1 MTTVKIIGATIQGRK
16 NQSTTFF
23 FSATKY
29 GFKLDENP
37 PEDWVRDNISFIKS
51 DIILS
56 KKSKII
62 IQ

>member
-1 MTTVKIIGATIQGRK
+1 MTTIKIIDATINGRR

-23 FSATKY
+23 FSAIKH

-37 PEDWVRDNISFIKS
+37 SEDWVRDNISLIKS